1 MDSPLPTSTG
11 FDVNATGPG
20 LAAGVAASAA
30 PTQTNEAGTTAH
42 QPAMMV
48 EGGPSPRLVT
58 RGENHATEPN
68 SSAAF
73 IDWLNATFRYELTG
87 NWALMEFDNAIR
99 QTFGFGIGTNRNKG
113 HLNYEQ
119 SWELGD
125 GYGIFA
131 TGGKSVAGTSLI
143 SLSGHGCSVVRNWLA
158 VHDFL
163 TVRHARITRVDLTH
177 DDYRGRITLDSVRD
191 WFAAGDFHSGRGH
204 PPTGQFVD
212 DFGSGKGRTLY
223 VGQGTNG
230 KLLRIYEKGKQL
242 GDPESP
248 WVRWE
253 LELHNKDR
261 VIPLDTLINPAQ
273 YLAAA
278 YPTTAWI
285 SEKQSRIETAT
296 RTTLIGLDVLTE
308 YCRKSYGKLIWTL
321 WKLQGLT
328 PQEIVEKLAVEGV
341 PTRINHPI
349 PGEV

>member
-1 MDSPLPTSTG
+1 MDSPFSPSTG

-20 LAAGVAASAA
+20 LAAGIGALA
-30 PTQTNEAGTTAH
+30 PTPQTNEAGTAAPETGTALGV
-42 QPAMMV
+42 A
-48 EGGPSPRLVT
+48 PSPRLVT
-58 RGENHATEPN
+58 RGENHSTEPN
-68 SSAAF
+68 PSAAF
-73 IDWLNATFRYELTG
+73 IDWLNATFRFDLSG
-87 NWALMEFDNAIR
+87 NWGLMELDKALR
-99 QTFGFGIGTNRNKG
+99 PTFGFGIGANRNKG
-113 HLNYEQ
+113 HLNYEH

-125 GYGIFA
+125 NYGIFA

-143 SLSGHGCSVVRNWLA
+143 SLSGHGCSIVRNWLA
-158 VHDFL
+158 VYDFL
-163 TVRHARITRVDLTH
+163 EYRKARITRVDLAH
-177 DDYRGRITLDSVRD
+177 DDYIGRISLASVRD
-191 WFAAGDFHSGRGH
+191 WFEAGDFHSGKGH

-212 DFGSGKGRTLY
+212 DFGSGKGKTLY
-223 VGQGTNG
+223 VGQGKNG

-242 GDPESP
+242 GDPDSP

-261 VIPLDTLINPAQ
+261 VIPLDTLIRPAR

-285 SEKQSRIETAT
+285 CKEQSRIETAT
-296 RTTLIGLDVLTE
+296 RSTLIGLDVLTE
-308 YCRKSYGKLIWTL
+308 YCRKSYGKFIWTL